1 MLLGRA
7 KAEVQVLRLPQYR
20 LVGLSWKGF
29 EVECKAQNPK
39 EAWRFSRVLRE
50 GCCACKA
57 RDPTVEAWRFSEY
70 VQVFA
75 EAQCPPRA
83 EPVFAEAKLSPRAE
97 PVCAEA
103 KLPREPSRVREPSKQ
118 CVAVVLLVLAWL
130 G

>member
-1 MLLGRA
+1 M
-7 KAEVQVLRLPQYR
+7 
-20 LVGLSWKGF
+20 
-29 EVECKAQNPK
+29 
-39 EAWRFSRVLRE
+39 LRE

-57 RDPTVEAWRFSEY
+57 RDPTVEAWRFSEC

-97 PVCAEA
+97 PVQ
-103 KLPREPSRVREPSKQ
+103 KPSFPREPSRVREPSKQ